1 MTVESGETTRR
12 AWLKIPAITLTGCL
26 TADFLLEPTMSNTD
40 WIICWI
46 VTGALMVAGYLG
58 G

>member
-26 TADFLLEPTMSNTD
+26 TAAFF
-40 WIICWI
+40 I
-46 VTGALMVAGYLG
+46 AGDKPMEG
-58 G
+58 